1 MGMWQYRAEKI
12 ISKFSTYILIKANM
26 QGATLLF
33 SWNMLHGLILLCTYI
48 DVKWDF
54 CIIDAV
60 YVGLRIS
67 GLTLLDHV
75 STHIQYTVYTIQ
87 YISHNLMVCMQH
99 SLRLVRRDKNWNQL
113 TSGLSRASFNRLSK
127 RSTATLNVS
136 ESIWFGSDTASATA
150 TACSTTGN
158 CREVI
163 ITPKLSLIYT
173 GEPLNKG
180 YYGAND
186 TVPCREVVPTSEIK

>member
-1 MGMWQYRAEKI
+1 MR
-12 ISKFSTYILIKANM
+12 L
-26 QGATLLF
+26 
-33 SWNMLHGLILLCTYI
+33 
-48 DVKWDF
+48 F

-127 RSTATLNVS
+127 ISTATLNVS

-163 ITPKLSLIYT
+163 ITPKLSLIQWNLWARDT
-173 GEPLNKG
+173 MEPTILSLVERLSLPRRSNSNKWCWRKC
-180 YYGAND
+180 
-186 TVPCREVVPTSEIK
+186 PL